1 MSTLEQIRQRPVLI
15 ISILGVALLLFI
27 LTAVDRPQELFSDN
41 HTVAKVDGEKL
52 DYLEFQKRVE
62 QVQQNYQNQ
71 GYNNVDRDQL
81 QTEVL
86 QEMIQEALLKK
97 EYARLGLTVTD
108 NELSKAILGEKPHP
122 YVLQMMQQMGVG
134 DPKMFYEAVANPQ
147 KQGIQDPQQ
156 IAQLREA
163 WASIEKQTEEM
174 LMASKFQN
182 LLLGSLNAN
191 KLDAQAA
198 YAETTKTWKI
208 AQAAKDAST
217 LDDKGFEPTDAEMK
231 AEYDSQ
237 KGLFRLQERTKV
249 ISYVSVNV
257 NPSDADLAEARKV
270 VNGAIASLRTQNGT
284 EGIEGNTAFVIN
296 RVNAPASAMAPQL
309 RNALDR
315 IQNDTVTEVSF
326 LNNTYTLAKLI
337 GSSSQVDSVLV
348 DMAMV
353 ADAALTDSVMA
364 QLNSGIKA
372 EAIGTDKVQA
382 QDSIWASLV
391 DPQMALFKD
400 ELATAEPGSY
410 FAPKAAPQKGMLL
423 RVRTRK
429 APVTVYD
436 IAQVT
441 YVVEPSAATVDKLN
455 GDLRNFLTANNT
467 ADKFIAK
474 AVEAGYSPFDA
485 YVTDGTLQV
494 ANLRDS
500 RNVCKWAL
508 GAKVGEVSGV
518 FTDERG
524 DRLMGAALVAD
535 YKDDYIPMTDKEVND
550 FIKKQVI
557 TRKKADKLVA
567 DYKGKAN
574 SVADYA
580 KVMGVSVDT
589 TTVAFGRGGD
599 PKITANVMM
608 AKKGQLVGPLATDRG
623 VSVFQIVS
631 EDSQARDFNF
641 GQDSQAFNY
650 TQGGLSF
657 QRTIGAVLRGNKK
670 VDNRI
675 QKFYSDRQN

>member
-41 HTVAKVDGEKL
+41 HTVAKVDGEKI

-71 GYNNVDRDQL
+71 GSNNVDRDQL

-86 QEMIQEALLKK
+86 QEMIQETLLKN

-108 NELSKAILGEKPHP
+108 NELSKAILGETPHP
-122 YVLQMMQQMGVG
+122 YVLQMMQQMGIG
-134 DPKMFYEAVANPQ
+134 DPKMFYDAVANPQ

-163 WASIEKQTEEM
+163 WAAIEKQTEEM

-198 YAETTKTWKI
+198 YAETTRTWKI
-208 AQAAKDAST
+208 AQAAKDAAT
-217 LDDKGFEPTDAEMK
+217 LDDKGFEPTDAEMQ
-231 AEYDSQ
+231 AEYNAQ
-237 KGLFRLQERTKV
+237 KGLFRLQEPTKV

-257 NPSDADLAEARKV
+257 NPSEADLAEARKV

-284 EGIEGNTAFVIN
+284 EGLDGNTAFVIN

-309 RNALDR
+309 RNALAR
-315 IQNDTVTEVSF
+315 IQADTVTEVSF

-337 GSSSQVDSVLV
+337 GSTSQVDSVLV

-353 ADAALTDSVMA
+353 TDAALTDSVMA
-364 QLNSGIKA
+364 QLNSGLKA
-372 EAIGTDKVQA
+372 DAIGTDKVQA
-382 QDSIWASLV
+382 QDSIWTSLV

-400 ELATAEPGSY
+400 ELATAETGSY

-441 YVVEPSAATVDKLN
+441 YDVEPSAATVEKLN
-455 GDLRNFLTANNT
+455 NDLRNFLSTNNT
-467 ADKFIAK
+467 AEKFIAK

-485 YVTDGTLQV
+485 YITDGTLQV
-494 ANLRDS
+494 GNLRDS

-508 GAKVGEVSGV
+508 GAKTGEVSGV

-535 YKDDYIPMTDKEVND
+535 YNGDFIPMTDKEVNS

-574 SVADYA
+574 NVADYA
-580 KVMGVSVDT
+580 KAMGVSVDT
-589 TTVAFGRGGD
+589 TTVAFGRGAD
-599 PKITANVMM
+599 AALAANVMM
-608 AKKGQLVGPLATDRG
+608 AKKGQLVGPFATSRG
-623 VSVFQIVS
+623 VSVFQVVS
-631 EDSQARDFNF
+631 EDSQAREFNF

-650 TQGGLSF
+650 SQGGLSF
-657 QRTIGAVLRGNKK
+657 QRSIGAVLRGNKK